1 MSASAYI
8 NKRRV
13 TTLAKG
19 TKVQYNNHSVSV
31 DSLINSVI
39 PCILTLDQIRY
50 IKKTPCGCPTTVIQ
64 IIDGGSPGSQS
75 HLLDGGYPL
84 TNGRVIDFGRI

>member
-13 TTLAKG
+13 TTLANS

-31 DSLINSVI
+31 NLINGVI
-39 PCILTLDQIRY
+39 PCILALDQIRY
-50 IKKTPCGCPTTVIQ
+50 TPHPPCSCLHVTTLLIA
-64 IIDGGSPGSQS
+64 DGGSPGSQG
-75 HLLDGGYPL
+75 HLLDGGYPWSH
-84 TNGRVIDFGRI
+84 GPVIDFGRI